1 MHGAPKCCAAR
12 TPRQDRAGRGGAQ
25 RPRPTGGAAKGTP
38 AKKRTPPAS
47 RRPMIRPVARRTW
60 GAGEAEAEAEFRA
73 AASHTP
79 AASKTASGNKRRR
92 DRRKSYFFPEAAALA
107 ARTFAQRRRCAS
119 AIRFRP
125 SWEIFRIPPPLP
137 P

>member
-1 MHGAPKCCAAR
+1 MHGAPKRRAAR

-25 RPRPTGGAAKGTP
+25 RQRPTGGAAKGMP

-47 RRPMIRPVARRTW
+47 RRPMTRPVAIVSW
-60 GAGEAEAEAEFRA
+60 GAGARRPA

-79 AASKTASGNKRRR
+79 AASRTASGNKKRR
-92 DRRKSYFFPEAAALA
+92 DVGKSYFFPAAALA

-125 SWEIFRIPPPLP
+125 SSEIFRLPPPLP